1 MIFILLYMINK
12 SSVQDGC
19 THREKTRKNRRFI
32 RLIISSCQKTVNNS
46 CEHITRCCHNFNLF
60 DFKVS
65 ANTASFFLNF
75 EIMSFEF
82 FNKAE
87 YASLVIPSL
96 HVKNYIN
103 PLMQTTSVSTYLYDK
118 QKRTANA
125 VPVLQYGGE
134 SGI

>member
-1 MIFILLYMINK
+1 MKRHEKIDASSDLLSAPVKKQSITLVNTLPG
-12 SSVQDGC
+12 VVITLTC
-19 THREKTRKNRRFI
+19 LTL
-32 RLIISSCQKTVNNS
+32 RL
-46 CEHITRCCHNFNLF
+46 
-60 DFKVS
+60 S

-75 EIMSFEF
+75 EIMSSEF

-103 PLMQTTSVSTYLYDK
+103 SLMQTTSVSTYLYDK

>member
-1 MIFILLYMINK
+1 MKRHEKIDASSGLLSAPVKKQSITLVNTLPG
-12 SSVQDGC
+12 VVITLTC
-19 THREKTRKNRRFI
+19 LTL
-32 RLIISSCQKTVNNS
+32 RL
-46 CEHITRCCHNFNLF
+46 
-60 DFKVS
+60 S

-75 EIMSFEF
+75 EIMSSEF

-87 YASLVIPSL
+87 YASSVIPSL

-125 VPVLQYGGE
+125 VPVLRYGGE